1 MRTRLLYLLTVGIL
15 LCGIGLSGCRAGS
28 AYEAMLHD
36 NVIAAAE
43 EALKGVEIF
52 NATVVA
58 DAAIR
63 QEGLIKAVSDG
74 IEALA
79 QDQAIDAEQAAVLAA
94 SVTDSLRT
102 HLTNYAEQEQR
113 RSVLYEV
120 TVDNLRYI
128 IQISEQG
135 KKFTLYKADIG
146 DQWREYLDSSAR
158 TAIGT
163 ID

>member
-63 QEGLIKAVSDG
+63 QEGLIKAV

-79 QDQAIDAEQAAVLAA
+79 QDQAIDAEQAAILAA